1 MNTRH
6 DETKH
11 EEWCAVGM
19 ALPCD
24 CRPTEQKCKCIEGG
38 NPTHIQCRKPTRCC
52 CHPAGDKCSCADCP
66 SYFVAPNPAP
76 TPKDTRE
83 EKRTVFQCQAR
94 GCDGC
99 TVCKDAFTPPTDLK
113 ELREELK
120 KVFYRH
126 FDKHGYDGV
135 DATFSDIESF
145 ITAKIEEARNEDG
158 DKATIHYEKI
168 CKDQLEQAKQQW
180 IERVR
185 EWADEQMET
194 GTSAK
199 QNWIKGAD
207 LLTFLDTMNSESPS
221 DNNQKSV

>member
-1 MNTRH
+1 MSCN
-6 DETKH
+6 
-11 EEWCAVGM
+11 
-19 ALPCD
+19 CD
-24 CRPTEQKCKCIEGG
+24 CP
-38 NPTHIQCRKPTRCC
+38 
-52 CHPAGDKCSCADCP
+52 
-66 SYFVAPNPAP
+66 
-76 TPKDTRE
+76 
-83 EKRTVFQCQAR
+83 
-94 GCDGC
+94 
-99 TVCKDAFTPPTDLK
+99 TPPTDLK

-185 EWADEQMET
+185 EGAKNYKHFMDKSLGEPVEAITLFDLNTLLAEME
-194 GTSAK
+194 K
-199 QNWIKGAD
+199 EI
-207 LLTFLDTMNSESPS
+207 
-221 DNNQKSV
+221 